1 LVRIETFL
9 SYVIGNLMSLSFLF
23 WSTVVAALISFWWQ
37 GDKVKGIA
45 LSYVYRHCKEQ
56 NLQLL
61 DQTMVLKGLW
71 PARDEGGSLR
81 LRRRYGF
88 EFTSTGET
96 RSQGMIE
103 LYGTRLHNIQL
114 DAHILPDDQGRHL
127 H

>member
-1 LVRIETFL
+1 MVRIEALAF
-9 SYVIGNLMSLSFLF
+9 YVIGNLMTLSFLF
-23 WSTVVAALISFWWQ
+23 WSTVVTALISFWWQ
-37 GDKVKGIA
+37 GDKVKGVA

-71 PARDEGGSLR
+71 PARDEAGSLH

-88 EFTSTGET
+88 EFTSTGEI

-103 LYGTRLHNIQL
+103 LYGTKPHNMEL
-114 DAHILPDDQGRHL
+114 DAHILPDDQEQHL